1 MGGIKSAVCVRCS
14 ELLSSAE
21 TLVYRDDNIEEYDRL
36 VIDNRRRQVIVG
48 ARFTY
53 LLTYLLI
60 YLSLIHI

>member
-1 MGGIKSAVCVRCS
+1 MYCS

-53 LLTYLLI
+53 LLTYLLLPVNETQTQGRI
-60 YLSLIHI
+60 ENF